1 MFLSDSDILG
11 ILLALLTFVVPVI
24 SSIMEKKRKEKRKG
38 AMQQPE
44 QQQVHEE
51 FVQEEAEPSGA
62 QEIEDLFNELLGLK
76 GESQVQ
82 EMEEENLVEG
92 LEFEEFQQEEPQPHV
107 PVEPLFEEKVEPAT
121 VNVEPVQQTLFQEDE
136 NGCGEKRESLKERLR
151 KNPKDAVIFAE
162 ILNPKFKEN

>member
-82 EMEEENLVEG
+82 EMEEENLVEE
-92 LEFEEFQQEEPQPHV
+92 LEFEEFQQEEPQPQV
-107 PVEPLFEEKVEPAT
+107 PVEPLFKEKVVPVT
-121 VNVEPVQQTLFQEDE
+121 VNVEPVQQTLYQEDE

>member
-76 GESQVQ
+76 GESQVH
-82 EMEEENLVEG
+82 EMEEENLVEE
-92 LEFEEFQQEEPQPHV
+92 LEFEEFQQEEPQPQV
-107 PVEPLFEEKVEPAT
+107 PVEPLFEEKVEPVT

-136 NGCGEKRESLKERLR
+136 NGYGEKRESLKERLR

>member
-24 SSIMEKKRKEKRKG
+24 SSIMEKKRKDKRRG

-82 EMEEENLVEG
+82 EMEEENLVEE

-107 PVEPLFEEKVEPAT
+107 PVEPLFEEKVEPVT

>member
-24 SSIMEKKRKEKRKG
+24 SSIMEKKRKDKRRG

-44 QQQVHEE
+44 QQQEHEE

-82 EMEEENLVEG
+82 EMEEENLVAEV
-92 LEFEEFQQEEPQPHV
+92 EFEEFQQEEPQPQV
-107 PVEPLFEEKVEPAT
+107 PVEPLLEEKVEPVT
-121 VNVEPVQQTLFQEDE
+121 VNVEPVQQTLFQEDD
-136 NGCGEKRESLKERLR
+136 NGCGEKRESLKERFR

-162 ILNPKFKEN
+162 ILNPQFKEN

>member
-24 SSIMEKKRKEKRKG
+24 SSIMEKKRKDKRRG

-44 QQQVHEE
+44 QQQEHEE

-82 EMEEENLVEG
+82 EMEEENLVEE
-92 LEFEEFQQEEPQPHV
+92 LEFEEFQQEEPQLQV
-107 PVEPLFEEKVEPAT
+107 PVEPLFEEKVEPVT